1 MFLTLKKVSSHRI
14 MNPWIPLAD
23 FVVNLNI
30 SSKNKCK
37 ATKFM
42 IFKIFSHE
50 MFLTVAIGTTWIF
63 EKSLF
68 CKNLIN
74 INRGLLIV
82 SHKGLVSLR
91 ISLTV
96 MVYLSIVI
104 WINDKKLTQFL
115 KEPIKPDRYA
125 VSIPVVYDDSTRFV
139 LIIEQSSWDVPIW
152 DVPISH

>member
-42 IFKIFSHE
+42 IFKIFSRE
-50 MFLTVAIGTTWIF
+50 MFLTVAMKKF
-63 EKSLF
+63 AQPLKSLF

-115 KEPIKPDRYA
+115 KEPIYTDRYT
-125 VSIPVVYDDSTRFV
+125 VFIDYDC
-139 LIIEQSSWDVPIW
+139 
-152 DVPISH
+152 

>member
-30 SSKNKCK
+30 SSKNKS
-37 ATKFM
+37 TEFM
-42 IFKIFSHE
+42 IFSLVFALNFPNDEEIRTNLKQ
-50 MFLTVAIGTTWIF
+50 
-63 EKSLF
+63 SLF

-104 WINDKKLTQFL
+104 
-115 KEPIKPDRYA
+115 
-125 VSIPVVYDDSTRFV
+125 
-139 LIIEQSSWDVPIW
+139 
-152 DVPISH
+152 